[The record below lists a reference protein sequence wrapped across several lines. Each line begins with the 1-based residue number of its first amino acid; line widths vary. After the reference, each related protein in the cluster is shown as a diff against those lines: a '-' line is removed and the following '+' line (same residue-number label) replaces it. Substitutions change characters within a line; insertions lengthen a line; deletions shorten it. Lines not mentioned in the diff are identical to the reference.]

1 MAAEEKTLEDKV
13 KNLQKAVEALI
24 ELETVR
30 TKLEIA
36 KSQAQMSIA
45 PVLQE
50 EAIDK
55 EALMEDLKEVHL
67 GELVIYALDH
77 NLIKRKTASKN
88 DED

>member
-1 MAAEEKTLEDKV
+1 MSTEEKTLEDKV
-13 KNLQKAVEALI
+13 KDLQKAVEALI
-24 ELETVR
+24 ELETAK
-30 TKLEIA
+30 TKLKIA
-36 KSQAQMSIA
+36 KSQAQMSKE
-45 PVLQE
+45 PVPQE

-55 EALMEDLKEVHL
+55 EALKEDLKEVHL

>member
-1 MAAEEKTLEDKV
+1 MATEEKTLEDKV